1 MQKKIVFCIA
11 VSLITLLGCSTTPKL
26 PPMSMLMAS
35 HISGSVVYARIV
47 SHEPFLTQIF
57 LKNLDT
63 GEIRPL
69 TAPGKYGWPRWSPD
83 GRQILFL
90 SWTKENS
97 HDIYLM
103 NKDGSN
109 QRPVVAGPADE
120 TMADWSPDGGKIV
133 FVSNDQD
140 SDSIY
145 VLDLKAQTI
154 LKLIDNVGVAGLPK
168 WSPDGKR
175 IAFISAI
182 QHSRP
187 QVFVM
192 NADGTDI
199 EQLTEYDLDHFDDNP
214 AWCPDDSC
222 IVFTRYVNGIP
233 KLMLLDLSNKEVHQL
248 FSNVFAPDLI
258 ETRPVRSPSRSY
270 ITFSVGGVF
279 YAMDMKK
286 GEIYPLGVEAL
297 DLSLYP

>member
-1 MQKKIVFCIA
+1 
-11 VSLITLLGCSTTPKL
+11 
-26 PPMSMLMAS
+26 MLMAS

-69 TAPGKYGWPRWSPD
+69 TTPGKYGGPRWSPD

-90 SWTKENS
+90 LWTKENS

-103 NKDGSN
+103 DKDGSN

-120 TMADWSPDGGKIV
+120 TMADWSPDGGK
-133 FVSNDQD
+133 FVYISHEDGLD
-140 SDSIY
+140 GIY
-145 VLDLKAQTI
+145 VMDLRKQASV
-154 LKLIDNVGVAGLPK
+154 KLLSLQFAALPA
-168 WSPDGKR
+168 WSSDGKR
-175 IAFISAI
+175 IAFISDTGV
-182 QHSRP
+182 SGS
-187 QVFVM
+187 QVFIM
-192 NADGTDI
+192 NADGPEV
-199 EQLTEYDLDHFDDNP
+199 EQLTEYERSNFDGWP
-214 AWCPDDSC
+214 VWCLDDSC
-222 IVFTRYVNGIP
+222 LVFTRYIAGTP
-233 KLMLLDLSNKEVHQL
+233 KLMLLNLSNREVRQL
-248 FSNVFAPDLI
+248 LTGVFAPDLP
-258 ETRPVRSPSRSY
+258 EARVACSPVRRY